1 MDTRRWVRGGCVG
14 KGSFGMVS
22 LALDR
27 ANGGIFAVKSVCL
40 NSAPPHAIAAL
51 ENEIR
56 LLSSLD
62 SPHVIAYLGEDV
74 TEEPSR
80 GGRCRNLHLEY
91 LPHGTLA
98 DAAAARKL
106 GEHEI
111 RDYARSIALALQ
123 YLHFTAG
130 VVHGDIKGRNVLLRS
145 APGMARLSD
154 FGSARRLSDVSAE
167 GSAAV
172 GELGS
177 RSNASAQM
185 YQIGFGKDVPKFP
198 VGLSWAARDF
208 LDKCLKRDPTERWS
222 CEQLL
227 QHSFLSNS
235 LNEAGPSPRSV
246 LSFAESELEC
256 EHEGDDY
263 EDDDGGKCGYED
275 SLGAESSRARERIR
289 QLAPMVRSNWTDE
302 GWVSVRG

>member
-167 GSAAV
+167 VRGSGTPLWMAPEVARGEAMTRASDV
-172 GELGS
+172 WSLGCTVIEMADRVRRPWGELGS

-227 QHSFLSNS
+227 QHSFLST
-235 LNEAGPSPRSV
+235 R
-246 LSFAESELEC
+246 
-256 EHEGDDY
+256 
-263 EDDDGGKCGYED
+263 
-275 SLGAESSRARERIR
+275 
-289 QLAPMVRSNWTDE
+289 
-302 GWVSVRG
+302 